1 MRHYM
6 KCAHVVF
13 RETGQVMFCLT
24 TSRNLR
30 KPGRSL
36 IALIRIGVTSC
47 RFYRPSAISVNLSN
61 RKMTHENLQQRQQQ
75 SFDYFLVI
83 DFEAT
88 CAKDYKPQPQVTC
101 LSGVYAMAWEVNCD
115 RHPVTVTLPRPHCHN
130 RHNHTVTVTVTD

>member
-1 MRHYM
+1 M
-6 KCAHVVF
+6 KCAHVDIVVF

-61 RKMTHENLQQRQQQ
+61 RKMTHENLQQQQQ

-101 LSGVYAMAWEVNCD
+101 LSGVYSMGSKLSQA
-115 RHPVTVTLPRPHCHN
+115 PCHG
-130 RHNHTVTVTVTD
+130 HTVTVTLSHSQCHTDSHTVTLTESQ